1 MERFTKMRSS
11 PLKLLFL
18 VLFISWGF
26 SQEADLVLRNGTV
39 WTVDESKPTAE
50 AVAVKD
56 GKFIYVGSDQDVV
69 KYIRE
74 GVTEVID
81 LRGLFVTPGF
91 NDNHV
96 HFEWTGR
103 IVFGLNLLDIH
114 EEKKFVK
121 KYVKCTTVSHPESG
135 SLVANGQ
142 LTKLGMQGQ
151 LGKKDVKQKGTFLSR
166 TGRWLILFPKIGQ
179 SLYNDSMATY
189 FLQTPK
195 G

>member
-1 MERFTKMRSS
+1 MRNS

-18 VLFISWGF
+18 VLFTSWGL

-56 GKFIYVGSDQDVV
+56 GKFIYVGSDKDVV
-69 KYIRE
+69 KHIRE
-74 GVTEVID
+74 GITEVID
-81 LRGLFVTPGF
+81 LQGLFVTPGF

-114 EEKKFVK
+114 EEKKFINKVREVHK
-121 KYVKCTTVSHPESG
+121 RFAPGVWITGGQWSAYEAWNAGTV
-135 SLVANGQ
+135 
-142 LTKLGMQGQ
+142 
-151 LGKKDVKQKGTFLSR
+151 GKE
-166 TGRWLILFPKIGQ
+166 GRKAKRDLFKPHRKMV
-179 SLYNDSMATY
+179 D
-189 FLQTPK
+189 
-195 G
+195 